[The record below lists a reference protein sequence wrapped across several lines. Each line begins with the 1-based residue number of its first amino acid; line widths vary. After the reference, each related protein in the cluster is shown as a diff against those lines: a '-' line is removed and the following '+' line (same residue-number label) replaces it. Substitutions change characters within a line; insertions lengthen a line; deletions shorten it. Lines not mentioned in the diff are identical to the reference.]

1 MEKNV
6 PEKRFIAGAISATI
20 WKNQAESKVGKEI
33 SYETIS
39 ISRNFKTEN
48 GEWKSTNTLRLNDLP
63 KATVVLNKAYEYLT
77 LREAEI

>member
-6 PEKRFIAGAISATI
+6 PEKRFVAGAISATI
-20 WKNQAESKVGKEI
+20 WKNSTEKTGKEI

-39 ISRNFKTEN
+39 ISRNFKTEK
-48 GEWKSTNTLRLNDLP
+48 GEWKSTNSLRINDLP

-77 LREAEI
+77 LKEATI